1 MKQPPCR
8 CGYLAFPHRHSHWC
22 DAWLAQQEDED
33 SVYEWDGRTAED
45 NRLDDPRHG
54 QAAAINRENAR

>member
-22 DAWLAQQEDED
+22 DAWLAQQEDGD
-33 SVYEWDGRTAED
+33 SLEPWDDQER
-45 NRLDDPRHG
+45 RLDERDR
-54 QAAAINRENAR
+54 ARYVNELNRGVAK